1 VGLLGWVGLAQN
13 ANSGCANLF
22 SGIKMLVRNLF
33 AKQRVLEFGRTDGC
47 VINSAESLF

>member
-22 SGIKMLVRNLF
+22 SGIKMLVRNSSV
-33 AKQRVLEFGRTDGC
+33 RGTEFERTDDYA
-47 VINSAESLF
+47 INSVESLV